1 MTARLGKL
9 IRLLS
14 SDQPGEVLAAAS
26 AIARELQAAGK
37 DIHTLADA
45 AERGLQSPEA
55 PASSERQPWRARR
68 AWCAQ
73 HPEFLS
79 VRELEFVVSLARW
92 RGHPTPK
99 QMDWLRAIEEKIRAR
114 QAR

>member
-14 SDQPGEVLAAAS
+14 SDQPNEAAAAAR
-26 AIARELQAAGK
+26 AIMRELQASGK
-37 DIHTLADA
+37 DIHALADA
-45 AERGLQSPEA
+45 AERGLQSPE
-55 PASSERQPWRARR
+55 PSSERRSWRDRR

-79 VRELEFVVSLARW
+79 ARELEFITSLKRW
-92 RGHPTPK
+92 RGTPTPK
-99 QMDWLRAIEEKIRAR
+99 QLDWLNAIEEKIRDWQSR
-114 QAR
+114 